1 MEDGLYHYNYMHTMC
16 YSMSKI
22 YYQWCRTGGGAGG
35 ATAPPTFESGGGSA
49 PPHFLDMK
57 EIVSYFSMSAT
68 NGEQLNQNFCL
79 RLHQK
84 LSEHENTKKIS
95 GGHAPRPP

>member
-1 MEDGLYHYNYMHTMC
+1 MDSIIIIICTPC
-16 YSMSKI
+16 VI
-22 YYQWCRTGGGAGG
+22 PCRRFIISGVGQGGGAGG